1 MFQTTNQYIYIR
13 TYIYI
18 RICIYIYIFIWL
30 WSFRRP
36 VTWNVGWFWDGLLHV
51 SSPYW
56 NIWLESIDWWWL
68 MDVCTILYHHGISWE
83 YPGKNGINL
92 WDSLYGYYHHQIR
105 SEKPS
110 SSKTGFFK
118 LWLNGPC
125 TLARTPNLPLP
136 PAFDVREPVLWVT
149 GGGLWVAK
157 LTKTHRN
164 DDIW

>member
-1 MFQTTNQYIYIR
+1 MFQTTNQYIYIS
-13 TYIYI
+13 IL
-18 RICIYIYIFIWL
+18 L

-36 VTWNVGWFWDGLLHV
+36 VTWNVGWFWDGLLHL

-56 NIWLESIDWWWL
+56 NIESIDWWWL
-68 MDVCTILYHHGISWE
+68 MDVCTILYYHGISWD
-83 YPGKNGINL
+83 NRINL

-118 LWLNGPC
+118 FWLNGPC